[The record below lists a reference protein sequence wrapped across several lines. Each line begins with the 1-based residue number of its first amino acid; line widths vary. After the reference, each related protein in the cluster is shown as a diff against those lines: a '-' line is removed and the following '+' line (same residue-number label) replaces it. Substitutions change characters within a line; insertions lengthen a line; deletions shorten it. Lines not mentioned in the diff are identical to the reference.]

1 MLDLL
6 RARRGLGATDPKDTI
21 FAYLG
26 FASNEEDL
34 KRLINYSMS
43 RAEVYPSAAHWLSD
57 RMLFSELDDS
67 YPSERLE
74 GLVSWTPD

>member
-1 MLDLL
+1 M
-6 RARRGLGATDPKDTI
+6 I
-21 FAYLG
+21 FAHLG
-26 FASNEEDL
+26 FASDLEDL
-34 KRLINYSMS
+34 KCPINYSMS

-67 YPSERLE
+67 YHSERLE